1 MDHKGGLGKGIS
13 VLFGNKN
20 IDPDNVTGEGTK
32 TETKEQLYIE
42 TEKIKRNPY
51 QPREDFNEEEL
62 KELSDSIKQK
72 GVLQPLTVMNAKDG
86 QGYILISG
94 ERRLRAAVL
103 AGLKAVPAYVYNTT
117 DDSKENLLELALI
130 ENVQRSDLN
139 PMELSDSYQ
148 MLVDDCSLTQE
159 QIASKVSK
167 QRSTVANYLRLQKLP
182 VEVKVSLRKNEIT
195 EGHAR
200 GILRV
205 NDPAAQLVLWQ
216 RIMREKITVRELEGI
231 TQPTAKP
238 KRKKSSTKNK
248 ETKDPYLQ
256 EMENKMRLFFGTRVT
271 IKAKTKQTGEI
282 IIDYFSNEDLERII
296 ELSER
301 KSS

>member
-1 MDHKGGLGKGIS
+1 MDNKGGLGKGIS

-32 TETKEQLYIE
+32 PETKEQLFIE

-62 KELSDSIKQK
+62 SELSESIKMK
-72 GVLQPLTVMNAKDG
+72 GVLQPITVMNAKDG

-94 ERRLRAAVL
+94 ERRLRAAVQ
-103 AGLKAVPAYVYNTT
+103 AGLKTIPAYIYNTT

-148 MLVDDCSLTQE
+148 MLIDDCNLSQE
-159 QIASKVSK
+159 QIAAKVSK
-167 QRSTVANYLRLQKLP
+167 QRSTVANFLRLQKLP
-182 VEVKVSLRKNEIT
+182 VEIKVSLRKNEIT

-205 NDPAAQLVLWQ
+205 DDPSAQLVLWKKILQ
-216 RIMREKITVRELEGI
+216 EKITVRELEGI
-231 TQPTAKP
+231 TSSSAKP
-238 KRKKSSTKNK
+238 KKKRAKTKESTN
-248 ETKDPYLQ
+248 KDPYIQ
-256 EMENKMRLFFGTRVT
+256 EMENKLRVFLGTRVT
-271 IKAKTKQTGEI
+271 IKPKTKQTGEI

-301 KSS
+301 K

>member
-1 MDHKGGLGKGIS
+1 MDNKGGLGKGIS

-20 IDPDNVTGEGTK
+20 IDPDNVTGDAAK
-32 TETKEQLYIE
+32 TETKEQLFIE
-42 TEKIKRNPY
+42 TEKIRRNPY

-62 KELSDSIKQK
+62 NELSESIRMK
-72 GVLQPLTVMNAKDG
+72 GVLQPITVMNAKDG

-103 AGLKAVPAYVYNTT
+103 AGLKTIPAYIYNTT

-148 MLVDDCSLTQE
+148 MLVDDCNLTQE
-159 QIASKVSK
+159 QIAAKVSK
-167 QRSTVANYLRLQKLP
+167 QRSTVANFLRLQKLP
-182 VEVKVSLRKNEIT
+182 VEIKVSLRKNEIT

-205 NDPAAQLVLWQ
+205 DDPAAQLVLWQ

-231 TQPTAKP
+231 TQSSAKP
-238 KRKKSSTKNK
+238 KKKRTKTKST
-248 ETKDPYLQ
+248 ESKDPYLQ
-256 EMENKMRLFFGTRVT
+256 EMENKLRVFLGTRVT
-271 IKAKTKQTGEI
+271 IKPKTKQTGEI
-282 IIDYFSNEDLERII
+282 IIDYFSNEDLDRII

-301 KSS
+301 K

>member
-1 MDHKGGLGKGIS
+1 MDTKGGLGKGIS

-20 IDPDNVTGEGTK
+20 INPENFTGNEPAPETK
-32 TETKEQLYIE
+32 TQSFIE
-42 TEKIKRNPY
+42 VDKIIRNPY
-51 QPREDFNEEEL
+51 QPREDFNEDEL
-62 KELSDSIKQK
+62 NELADSIKQK
-72 GVLQPLTVMNAKDG
+72 GVLQPITVMHAKSGDN
-86 QGYILISG
+86 YILISG
-94 ERRLRAAVL
+94 ERRLRASKL
-103 AGLKAVPAYVYNTT
+103 AGLKTIPVYLYDTK

-159 QIASKVSK
+159 QIAAKVSK

-182 VEVKVSLRKNEIT
+182 VEIKVSLRKNEIT

-205 NDPAAQLVLWQ
+205 DDPAAQLVLWKK
-216 RIMREKITVRELEGI
+216 ILSEKITVREIEGM
-231 TQPTAKP
+231 TKATAKP
-238 KRKKSSTKNK
+238 KKKRQSSKDSSA
-248 ETKDPYLQ
+248 KDPYLQ
-256 EMENKMRLFFGTRVT
+256 EMENKLRVFFGTRVT
-271 IKAKTKQTGEI
+271 IKSKTKQTGEI
-282 IIDYFSNEDLERII
+282 VIDYFSNEDLERII

-301 KSS
+301 K

>member
-1 MDHKGGLGKGIS
+1 MDTKGGLGKGIS
-13 VLFGNKN
+13 VLFGSKN
-20 IDPDNVTGEGTK
+20 IDPDNVTGDAAK
-32 TETKEQLYIE
+32 TETKEQLFIE

-62 KELSDSIKQK
+62 NELSESIKMK
-72 GVLQPLTVMNAKDG
+72 GVLQPITVMHAKDG
-86 QGYILISG
+86 NGYVLISG
-94 ERRLRAAVL
+94 ERRLRAAIL
-103 AGLKAVPAYVYNTT
+103 AGLKSIPAYIYNTT

-148 MLVDDCSLTQE
+148 MLVDDCNLTQE
-159 QIASKVSK
+159 QIAAKVSK

-182 VEVKVSLRKNEIT
+182 VEIKVSLRKNEIT

-205 NDPAAQLVLWQ
+205 DDPAAQLVLWQ

-238 KRKKSSTKNK
+238 KKKKAKTKDSRQ
-248 ETKDPYLQ
+248 KDPYLE
-256 EMENKMRLFFGTRVT
+256 EMENKLRVFLGTRVT
-271 IKAKTKQTGEI
+271 IKPKTKQTGEI

-301 KSS
+301 K

>member
-1 MDHKGGLGKGIS
+1 MDNKGGLGKGIS

-20 IDPDNVTGEGTK
+20 IDPDNVTGDAAK
-32 TETKEQLYIE
+32 TETKEQLFIE

-62 KELSDSIKQK
+62 TELSESIRMK
-72 GVLQPLTVMNAKDG
+72 GVLQPITVMNAKDG

-103 AGLKAVPAYVYNTT
+103 AGLKTIPAYIYNTT
-117 DDSKENLLELALI
+117 DDSKENLIELALI

-148 MLVDDCSLTQE
+148 MLVDDCNLTQD
-159 QIASKVSK
+159 QIAAKVSK

-182 VEVKVSLRKNEIT
+182 VEIKVSLRKNEIT

-205 NDPAAQLVLWQ
+205 EDPAAQLVLWQ
-216 RIMREKITVRELEGI
+216 RLMREKLTVRELEGM
-231 TQPTAKP
+231 TQSAAKP
-238 KRKKSSTKNK
+238 KKKKAKTK
-248 ETKDPYLQ
+248 EQPHKDPYLQ
-256 EMENKMRLFFGTRVT
+256 EMENKLRVFLGTRVT
-271 IKAKTKQTGEI
+271 IKPKTKQTGEI

-301 KSS
+301 K